1 MTKAFINITTE
12 NTSQVMIKIF
22 DSKGSLVKMQSDM
35 ILQGSNLFSVDMK
48 LLVSGVYSVSIV
60 WNNGQIKKAVQ
71 VLKQ

>member
-1 MTKAFINITTE
+1 
-12 NTSQVMIKIF
+12 MIKIF